1 MTIQKTPG
9 TKELILERA
18 LDLFADYGYEAVSTQ
33 QIASAIGITKGALY
47 KHYESKRAIFDAIL
61 RRMEQTDALDAGLF
75 NMPGDNDGPCN
86 ATADDLAAYS
96 LEMFRYWTQDGFA
109 SRFRRM
115 LTIEQHKSAEMQAL
129 MRQYLTDGPV
139 RYVESVL
146 LRMGVQGG
154 CERLL
159 AVQLYAPMF
168 LLYDIED
175 SFQTIEAH
183 LAETKRRIEALL
195 K

>member
-86 ATADDLAAYS
+86 ATADDLTAYS

-115 LTIEQHKSAEMQAL
+115 LTIEQHKSAEMQEL

-139 RYVESVL
+139 RYVENVL
-146 LRMGVQGG
+146 LRMGVQSG

-175 SFQTIEAH
+175 SFQTIEEH

-195 K
+195 